1 MALVR
6 VAPFE
11 QTGGIDVYSLAG
23 VRSDAGTV
31 SYSVYPSALDAVALS
46 VSFLHPDT
54 TVLWKSV
61 PEVQVSIL
69 SHLEVPR
76 FVLRRPLQLRIERG
90 EAGYSVYDEIFN
102 ILGAGPTPEAATE
115 DYQYALVSYYEHL
128 LVNESRLSNYLKN
141 QLQKLRDLIDEE

>member
-1 MALVR
+1 
-6 VAPFE
+6 
-11 QTGGIDVYSLAG
+11 
-23 VRSDAGTV
+23 
-31 SYSVYPSALDAVALS
+31 
-46 VSFLHPDT
+46 
-54 TVLWKSV
+54 
-61 PEVQVSIL
+61 VSIL